1 MKVFCNIPCEFQWNS
16 TIYLARGFWSC
27 VYKYTYIMNIQKTRK
42 YTLHHFA
49 PFHGQS
55 LIIEQVLFKPPY
67 LYSFRCFL
75 TFSCNEVNHSEIK
88 LSKIYSGSLF
98 FIIGVIF
105 CVAISYVISFNCYTL
120 NLISCWSSYS
130 FTRFILTIIIF

>member
-55 LIIEQVLFKPPY
+55 LIIEQVLFKLRICILFAVSNP
-67 LYSFRCFL
+67 FFL
-75 TFSCNEVNHSEIK
+75 VRKVITQK
-88 LSKIYSGSLF
+88 LSYRKDVF
-98 FIIGVIF
+98 RFVILHNRGHF
-105 CVAISYVISFNCYTL
+105 LCRNLLCRQLRLSYVEPYFL
-120 NLISCWSSYS
+120 LIFLLLY
-130 FTRFILTIIIF
+130 